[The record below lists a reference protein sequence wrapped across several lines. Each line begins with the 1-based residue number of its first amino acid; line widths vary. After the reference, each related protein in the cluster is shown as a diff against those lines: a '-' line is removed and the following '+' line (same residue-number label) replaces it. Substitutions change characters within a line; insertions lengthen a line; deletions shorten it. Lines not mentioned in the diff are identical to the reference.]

1 MPDVPITA
9 PLPSDA
15 VNMGVL
21 NGHSV
26 GRILKEAVRR
36 AATVIRAERQTFE
49 QHAKQGYGGSMDDVF
64 TSADRAAQEVYLRTF
79 RECFP
84 GCGVLGE
91 EDSLSIAATLP
102 ITAYFTVDPI
112 DGTRAFIRR
121 QSHGISTMVALV
133 DFDAEG
139 RGEVISAYIGDVS
152 SNEVYGY
159 RPGSA
164 RVHRIT
170 NLDAFETL
178 NPRDV
183 CPQNLGE
190 VHGLL
195 RDPPDAYSEATQA
208 LVKSFKSYE
217 VMGSSIG
224 TWAARQWKGEVG
236 AVIYAPGFET
246 PWDTTPIIGIC
257 RKLGLKWL
265 RPEGG
270 AWVEYEPALP
280 LKPTMREHDALV
292 VHAACVREG
301 RLAL

>member
-1 MPDVPITA
+1 MSDV
-9 PLPSDA
+9 
-15 VNMGVL
+15 VNLGLL

-49 QHAKQGYGGSMDDVF
+49 AHTKQGYGGTMDDVF
-64 TSADRAAQEVYLRTF
+64 TSADKAAQEVYLRTF
-79 RECFP
+79 TECFP
-84 GCGVLGE
+84 GCGVIGE
-91 EDSLSIAATLP
+91 EDSLSIAPTAP

-133 DFDAEG
+133 DG
-139 RGEVISAYIGDVS
+139 GEVMSAYIGDVS
-152 SNEVYGY
+152 SNEVYGF
-159 RPGSA
+159 RPGSE

-178 NPRDV
+178 APREV
-183 CPQNLGE
+183 CPARLGD

-195 RDPPDAYSEATQA
+195 RDPPEAYAPQTQA
-208 LVKSFKSYE
+208 LVKQFKNYE

-236 AVIYAPGFET
+236 AVIYARGYDT

-257 RKLGLKWL
+257 RKLGLAWL
-265 RPEGG
+265 RPEAG
-270 AWVEYEPALP
+270 AWVRYEPQLP
-280 LKPTMREHDALV
+280 LKPTMRDHDALV
-292 VHAACVREG
+292 IHGSCVVDG
-301 RLAL
+301 RLAI

>member
-1 MPDVPITA
+1 MPET
-9 PLPSDA
+9 LSDT
-15 VNMGVL
+15 VNLGPL

-36 AATVIRAERQTFE
+36 AQTVIRAERQTFE
-49 QHAKQGYGGSMDDVF
+49 QHAKQGYGGTMDDVF

-79 RECFP
+79 SECFP
-84 GCGVLGE
+84 GCGVLAE
-91 EDSLSIAATLP
+91 EDALSIGAQAP

-133 DFDAEG
+133 DG
-139 RGEVISAYIGDVS
+139 GEVISAYIGDVS

-159 RPGSA
+159 RPGSG

-170 NLDAFETL
+170 NLDTFETL
-178 NPRDV
+178 APRET
-183 CPQNLGE
+183 CPRTLGD

-195 RDPPDAYSEATQA
+195 RDPPDAYSDATQA
-208 LVKSFKSYE
+208 LVKQFKSYE

-236 AVIYAPGFET
+236 AVIYAPGYDT

-257 RKLGLKWL
+257 RKLGLSWL

-270 AWVEYEPALP
+270 AWVEYEPQLP
-280 LKPTMREHDALV
+280 MKPTRRDHDALV
-292 VHAACVREG
+292 ISSACVKGG
-301 RLAL
+301 RLALQA

>member
-1 MPDVPITA
+1 MPDVPITD
-9 PLPSDA
+9 PRPSDG
-15 VNMGVL
+15 VNMGPL

-91 EDSLSIAATLP
+91 EDSLSVPAVAP

-133 DFDAEG
+133 DG
-139 RGEVISAYIGDVS
+139 GEVISAYVGDVS

-159 RPGSA
+159 RPGSS

-178 NPRDV
+178 NPREV
-183 CPQNLGE
+183 CPGRLDE

-195 RDPPDAYSEATQA
+195 RDPPDAYSAATQA
-208 LVKSFKSYE
+208 LVKSFKNYE
-217 VMGSSIG
+217 IMGSSIG

-236 AVIYAPGFET
+236 VVLYPPGYET
-246 PWDTTPIIGIC
+246 PWDTTPVIGITK
-257 RKLGLKWL
+257 KLGLKWL

-270 AWVEYEPALP
+270 TWVEYEPVLP
-280 LKPTMREHDALV
+280 LKPAMREHDALV
-292 VHAACVREG
+292 IHAACVRDG
-301 RLAL
+301 RLSI